1 MAACALAGRPCPRTS
16 NPEAKHY
23 CPAWSAGVVY
33 RHDVTGEERV
43 VNCAFEALMPALTQV
58 IAASNRPAA
67 AIEATRNEIAEGLG
81 RVAQAMAQ
89 VPMRLLPGGK
99 G

>member
-1 MAACALAGRPCPRTS
+1 MAGRACPQTS
-16 NPEAKHY
+16 DKNARHF
-23 CPAWSAGVVY
+23 CPAWSDGGVVWQ
-33 RHDVTGEERV
+33 HNATGEERV
-43 VNCAFEALMPALTQV
+43 VHCAFEALMPALTQV

-81 RVAQAMAQ
+81 RVAQAVAQ
-89 VPMRLLPGGK
+89 VPMRLLQGG